1 MHNFVK
7 YDFFRIF
14 KKISKK
20 FCSWAKKNISLS
32 QNDPNIYLSSSGDLK
47 AQLEGSFDILNPL
60 LFEKCLKNC
69 AQSNFSGELGK
80 KP

>member
-1 MHNFVK
+1 MI
-7 YDFFRIF
+7 FFEF
-14 KKISKK
+14 SKKNIKK

-32 QNDPNIYLSSSGDLK
+32 QNYPNIYLSSSGDLK
-47 AQLEGSFDILNPL
+47 AQLEGSFAILNPL
-60 LFEKCLKNC
+60 VFEKSLKNC

>member
-20 FCSWAKKNISLS
+20 FCSWAKKKNSLS

-47 AQLEGSFDILNPL
+47 AQFEGSFAILNSL
-60 LFEKCLKNC
+60 VIEKSLKNC
-69 AQSNFSGELGK
+69 AQSHFSGELGK